1 MADDELLEMLI
12 GLVQKN
18 TEALEGVKDA
28 IKDNAEKNKELRG
41 EMTKMVKVIT
51 GAQRQVGDK
60 LGPIIDRS
68 KNAADALDREARAAI
83 DARRGP
89 RDS

>member
-1 MADDELLEMLI
+1 MADDETLQVLI
-12 GLVQKN
+12 GLVQRN
-18 TEALEGVKDA
+18 TEALEGVKEA

-41 EMTKMVKVIT
+41 EMTKMVSVIT

-60 LGPIIDRS
+60 LGPIIERS
-68 KNAADALDREARAAI
+68 RKAADSLDREARAAV